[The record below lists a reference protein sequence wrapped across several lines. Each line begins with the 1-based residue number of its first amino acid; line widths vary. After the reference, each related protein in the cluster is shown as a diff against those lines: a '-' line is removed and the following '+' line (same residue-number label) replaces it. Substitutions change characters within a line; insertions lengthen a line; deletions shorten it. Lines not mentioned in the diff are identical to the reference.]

1 MSTMVGRR
9 KVRRSKSDVRPHS
22 RHDVT
27 VATLGAAGV
36 VAFTVFGIWAL
47 RPGGL
52 AHHQPRATT
61 LVSVSLVLVIMV
73 VAFAIRPPSPRS
85 ARRRRTWVPTFLVII
100 VVGSTVLWLVWPGG
114 MVRHGHIAIDLIGR
128 ASSLRGA

>member
-9 KVRRSKSDVRPHS
+9 QVRRNRNDSRSHS

-36 VAFTVFGIWAL
+36 VGFTVFGIWAL
-47 RPGGL
+47 RPGSL

-61 LVSVSLVLVIMV
+61 LVTISLVLIIMV
-73 VAFAIRPPSPRS
+73 VAFAIRPPSPRA
-85 ARRRRTWVPTFLVII
+85 ARRRKVWVPTLLVII
-100 VVGSTVLWLVWPGG
+100 VIGSTVLWLVWPGG
-114 MVRHGHIAIDLIGR
+114 MVRTGHIAIDLLGR
-128 ASSLRGA
+128 TAASRGA